1 MSSISAIRTIVD
13 DQKELILKQEQEILQ
28 QNQLI
33 IEISERKTEL
43 INQLLELKEDLR
55 GNPRITILE
64 HQNIL
69 DKAVKEYNNTYNTHQ
84 IALDKYKN
92 EINTF
97 QQNINWYQNQYKEI
111 YIAYQT
117 LEAYAAQLSQ
127 QVIAYNNDNTYLN
140 DQLITLKKQ
149 HNEQQLTLTN
159 KDSIIHTLE
168 SKCTQLQHDLNVSK
182 DLTSQYEASKQ
193 NSDQK
198 ITQLFT
204 QLTHATQATDTLND
218 QYQQLILS
226 SQAHITELSGRLSAE
241 GQASEGLKSRLG
253 QSEEARQ
260 RLAMELA
267 EMNQVNQKNQA
278 LLTEISVLQGRLVE
292 SEQALQ
298 VKQQVIDMS
307 QQYLQQWAAAG
318 QNYEASY
325 ATLLQQYNDLLYNHN
340 TNQDRISQ
348 LTDALATAE
357 TGIAKGK
364 ETNTSLHQQVS
375 TLQQSL
381 IEKDTVING
390 LKSGQDEAINRLN
403 DQVRSLYE
411 RERELQGLLEASRTQ
426 VLEAEGR
433 CSTLMSKIESDST
446 VIEELKESVG
456 EWEMRC
462 TVAEVLVSELQAR
475 IVTLDEQVQLAQQHQ
490 QQQETL
496 PTPFE
501 PIHCISASTSPRVYD
516 DEEEEHAIP
525 TSTHTS
531 DINTANADADAKLVE
546 SEAIITALRE
556 QLHVVSTELA
566 HRQKQWDQAMLER
579 DIDLLDLQLLVP
591 AGGGGEGGEVT
602 RPDRC

>member
-13 DQKELILKQEQEILQ
+13 DQKEIISKQEQEILQ

-55 GNPRITILE
+55 DNPRITLVE

-69 DKAVKEYNNTYNTHQ
+69 DKALKECNNANNTHQ
-84 IALDKYKN
+84 IELDKYKN
-92 EINTF
+92 ESNNY
-97 QQNINWYQNQYKEI
+97 QQNIYWYQNQYKEM

-117 LEAYAAQLSQ
+117 LEAYTTQLSQ
-127 QVIAYNNDNTYLN
+127 QVIAYNNDNTYLK
-140 DQLITLKKQ
+140 DQLITLKNQ
-149 HNEQQLTLTN
+149 HNEQHLSLTN
-159 KDSIIHTLE
+159 KDATIHTLE
-168 SKCTQLQHDLNVSK
+168 SKCTQLQHDLKVSN
-182 DLTSQYEASKQ
+182 DLNTQYEASKQ

-218 QYQQLILS
+218 QYQQLITS
-226 SQAHITELSGRLSAE
+226 SQAHITELLGRLSVE
-241 GQASEGLKSRLG
+241 GQASGGLNIRLG

-267 EMNQVNQKNQA
+267 ELHQVNQKNQA
-278 LLTEISVLQGRLVE
+278 LITEISALQSKLVE

-298 VKQQVIDMS
+298 AKQQVIDTS

-348 LTDALATAE
+348 LTDALDTAE
-357 TGIAKGK
+357 TGIVTGK
-364 ETNTSLHQQVS
+364 ELHTSLRHQVS

-381 IEKDTVING
+381 NEKDTVIND
-390 LKSGQDEAINRLN
+390 LKLGHDESINRLN

-411 RERELQGLLEASRTQ
+411 KESELQRLLEASRTQ
-426 VLEAEGR
+426 VVEAEER
-433 CSTLMSKIESDST
+433 CSVLMRTIESESA
-446 VIEELKESVG
+446 VAEGLKASVG
-456 EWEMRC
+456 DWESRC
-462 TVAEVLVSELQAR
+462 TEAEASVSELQAR
-475 IVTLDEQVQLAQQHQ
+475 IAALEDQVKHAQQLQHQ
-490 QQQETL
+490 REAL
-496 PTPFE
+496 PTPLE
-501 PIHCISASTSPRVYD
+501 PIHCVSASTSPRIYD

-531 DINTANADADAKLVE
+531 DINTANADADAKLQE
-546 SEAIITALRE
+546 SEAIIIALRE
-556 QLHVVSTELA
+556 QLQSVFAELA

-591 AGGGGEGGEVT
+591 AGGGGV
-602 RPDRC
+602 R